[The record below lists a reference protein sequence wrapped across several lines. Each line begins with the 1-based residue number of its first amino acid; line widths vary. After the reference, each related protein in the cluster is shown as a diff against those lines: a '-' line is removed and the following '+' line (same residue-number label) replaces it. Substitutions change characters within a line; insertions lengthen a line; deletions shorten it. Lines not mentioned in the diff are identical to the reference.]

1 MITQSEIR
9 KLPPKPSSYKRGCG
23 NGLFV
28 WVTKTYP
35 GTDNKQYGGKKY
47 FKGRYKD
54 SEIQIG
60 VFGTKYG
67 ELSLEDAQREWHQ
80 IKFWS
85 KQTGNKVSNYKDHQQ
100 KRSIKNKR
108 L

>member
-9 KLPPKPSSYKRGCG
+9 KLPTKPSSYKRGCG

-28 WVTKTYP
+28 WVTKTYQ

-60 VFGTKYG
+60 VFGTRYG
-67 ELSLEDAQREWHQ
+67 CLLYTSPSPRD
-80 IKFWS
+80 
-85 KQTGNKVSNYKDHQQ
+85 
-100 KRSIKNKR
+100 KRQSR
-108 L
+108 MPSSA